1 MKSTIVISI
10 LAACVAAWK
19 YPNCEHDN
27 CYRALIKEALQDEAK
42 SFCFD
47 WLTRTMTTTSS
58 IPAEF
63 NNCDAKSASSA
74 CSCITYAAKPV
85 PPPSLPSLGCLLLPA
100 PSTKSSHQSS
110 HHGEYQDQTASP
122 YRHRQHRETS
132 HYIFYCSSSSYH
144 GHFD

>member
-63 NNCDAKSASSA
+63 NN
-74 CSCITYAAKPV
+74 
-85 PPPSLPSLGCLLLPA
+85 
-100 PSTKSSHQSS
+100 
-110 HHGEYQDQTASP
+110 
-122 YRHRQHRETS
+122 
-132 HYIFYCSSSSYH
+132 
-144 GHFD
+144 